1 MDDDQGRLHDRLPRP
16 CGDAD
21 ASHPEPASVQ
31 AAGPDPGTEA
41 RVQTI
46 CALVTKQI
54 TFHDLEDHLPV
65 RKVGMHRNRVAGQ
78 IMFDEADA
86 FRVDMGVFQQRGA
99 GPCGVVLKMRGR
111 CQAVFSNRGTA

>member
-1 MDDDQGRLHDRLPRP
+1 
-16 CGDAD
+16 
-21 ASHPEPASVQ
+21 
-31 AAGPDPGTEA
+31 
-41 RVQTI
+41 
-46 CALVTKQI
+46 
-54 TFHDLEDHLPV
+54 
-65 RKVGMHRNRVAGQ
+65 MHRNRVAGQ